1 MPRMVQITD
10 FDAPELDIYAR
21 CSEVQLLRYYEPE
34 RGIFIA
40 ESPLVIGRALDAGC
54 QPISFLAEPE
64 DAEGKAAELIR
75 RCGDIPVYTAP
86 LEVLTRLTGFPLTRG
101 LLCAMRRPP
110 ARMPEAVCANAS
122 RIAVLEKV
130 VNPTNVGAIFRSAA
144 ALGMDAVL
152 LTPGCADP
160 LYRRAA
166 RVSMGTVFQI
176 PWTFFAPGEGSWP
189 ERGMALLKQMGFRTA
204 AMALRKDSISI
215 ADPRL
220 KREKKL
226 ALVLGTEG
234 DGLADETIAAC
245 ADTVRIPMFHGVDS
259 LNVAAASAVAFWE
272 LGKIDGGAAAYRQ
285 NDLLTGG
292 PRFPMKI

>member
-110 ARMPEAVCANAS
+110 LPKVEAVCAGA
-122 RIAVLEKV
+122 RRVAVLEGIV
-130 VNPTNVGAIFRSAA
+130 DPTNVGAVFRSAA
-144 ALGMDAVL
+144 LHMDAVL
-152 LTPGCADP
+152 VTPTCCDP
-160 LYRRAA
+160 LHRRAV

-176 PWTFFAPGEGSWP
+176 PWTVIGSRAEDWPHPGL
-189 ERGMALLKQMGFRTA
+189 ERLGALGFSTA
-204 AMALRKDSISI
+204 AMALSPTALSIE
-215 ADPRL
+215 DPRL
-220 KREKKL
+220 REVARL
-226 ALVLGTEG
+226 AIVLGTEG
-234 DGLADETIAAC
+234 DGLSPRTIAGC
-245 ADTVRIPMFHGVDS
+245 DYTVRIPMSHQVDS

-272 LGKIDGGAAAYRQ
+272 LRAR
-285 NDLLTGG
+285 
-292 PRFPMKI
+292 